1 VGDLQLSLFP
11 SELSND
17 RFSCYIK
24 LNGIHCRCIVGA
36 NGRSPLQKPIFIIE
50 SLQNVSDFK
59 GDRSAAIKRMRG
71 LLTTNRPAPTDE
83 EVSVMLEERLTEK
96 YS

>member
-1 VGDLQLSLFP
+1 MQLQQLKA
-11 SELSND
+11 EAV
-17 RFSCYIK
+17 K
-24 LNGIHCRCIVGA
+24 LPPQERLALVSA
-36 NGRSPLQKPIFIIE
+36 IIE
-50 SLQNVSDFK
+50 SLHNVSVSES
-59 GDRSAAIKRMRG
+59 DRSAAIKRMRG